1 MTAGIA
7 LTIVAVLALCA
18 VGAYVARY
26 GRPGLKTRT
35 VWCPVFKMHADIATE
50 QNETAFAKTGSG
62 PTVTDVK
69 RCSLFKD
76 VAPRCEKECLQQP

>member
-18 VGAYVARY
+18 VGAYVARH

-50 QNETAFAKTGSG
+50 QSEAAFAKTGSG
-62 PTVTDVK
+62 PAVADVQ

-76 VAPRCEKECLQQP
+76 VAPRCEKECVQNL